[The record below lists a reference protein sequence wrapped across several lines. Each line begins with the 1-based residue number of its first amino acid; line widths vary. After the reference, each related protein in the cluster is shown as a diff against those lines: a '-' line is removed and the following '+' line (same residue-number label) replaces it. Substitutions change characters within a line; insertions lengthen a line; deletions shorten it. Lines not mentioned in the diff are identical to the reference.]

1 MFQFTLD
8 RLSTSGFSKELTV
21 SRRHLREKSAPQERV
36 PHSAFHIALPVAHSS
51 TISLSLVATLES
63 GRGQKVWMT
72 RHDGRCTL
80 TEMAAPD
87 GAVTSPF

>member
-1 MFQFTLD
+1 M
-8 RLSTSGFSKELTV
+8 STSGFYEELTV
-21 SRRHLREKSAPQERV
+21 IRRHLREKSAPQERV
-36 PHSAFHIALPVAHSS
+36 PHSAFHIALGVAHTVPPSL
-51 TISLSLVATLES
+51 SLSLVATLES

-72 RHDGRCTL
+72 RHAGRCTL